1 MKETAT
7 PGSPEPYFLKGGDVG
22 CLLLHGLT
30 GSPAEMFHLATALHD
45 KGYSVH
51 APLVA
56 GHGQTPEALE
66 QTTWRDW
73 VRSAEEGYHLLKHGT
88 REVHVMGLS
97 MGALLALDL
106 ATRYSVSSLVMFAP
120 AVYLRNRLARF
131 APLLRHFTRYSPK
144 HPISG
149 ELTSVLWS
157 YDRTPLACLPFLS
170 QLARRTLRHAE
181 EVAVPTLIIQGLK
194 DRTVRPEG
202 ANVLFDRIRYG
213 DKQLALYPESGHLV
227 VADGGHDA
235 VNARAVAFLER
246 VRKASAAG

>member
-7 PGSPEPYFLKGGDVG
+7 PGSPEPYLLKGGDVG
-22 CLLLHGLT
+22 CLLVHGLT
-30 GSPAEMFHLATALHD
+30 GSPAEMFHLATALRS

-51 APLVA
+51 APLLA

-66 QTTWRDW
+66 QTSWRDW
-73 VRSAEEGYHLLKHGT
+73 TRSAEEGYHLLKHEA

-106 ATRYSVSSLVMFAP
+106 AKRYPVSSLVMFAP

-131 APLLRHFTRYSPK
+131 APLLRHFMRYSPK
-144 HPISG
+144 HPMSG
-149 ELTSVLWS
+149 ELSSVLWS
-157 YDRTPLACLPFLS
+157 YDRTPLACLSSLS
-170 QLARRTLRHAE
+170 QLGRRTLRHAQE
-181 EVAVPTLIIQGLK
+181 IAVPTLIIQGLR

-202 ANVLFDRIRYG
+202 ANDLFDRIRYS

-235 VNARAVAFLER
+235 VNDRVIGFLER
-246 VRKASAAG
+246 VRKVSAAE